1 MSTEQNIP
9 TEEVKPKPSPSNY
22 NPFLEQVSEKPY
34 STVNVGVTQEQLKA
48 SIPEPVYSPFSVDSN
63 ENPYNML
70 GGDGQPSGGGQKR
83 ESAPFNPMMNDVSD
97 GDKKMGAQHMAK
109 LLVDG
114 YEQLHVFGNKA
125 LQVPERKIRKL
136 EKEGLI
142 DLSIPIPYEY
152 GKTITA
158 GEFLQDYNEQ
168 NKDALTVSREF
179 KKEVTPV
186 LTRVLE
192 KRGAGLT
199 DEQYLGF
206 LVGKDL
212 IVKLVIVAQLRS
224 TMNDMINV
232 IKDYT
237 EATRA
242 GNGVP
247 PQPQAPTPQAPTPQ
261 PTAPQPTAPQPQ
273 YQEPSHSAPDFNFQ
287 DNEVVMNSTV
297 QQMKV
302 PNTGK
307 ARVIAQIEK
316 EKKWKKDADSV
327 GGGSSYEQAM
337 RERKNSGK
345 RGRKKSKDYIDEV
358 KMDEEQIAEAIV
370 LNETINQPKKVK
382 DPYADLD

>member
-9 TEEVKPKPSPSNY
+9 TEEVKPKPSPANY
-22 NPFLEQVSEKPY
+22 NPFLEQVTERPY
-34 STVNVGVTQEQLKA
+34 STVNVGVTQEQLKGA
-48 SIPEPVYSPFSVDSN
+48 IPEPVYSPFSVDSN

-168 NKDALTVSREF
+168 NKDALTVSKEF

-212 IVKLVIVAQLRS
+212 VVKLVIVAQLRS

-232 IKDYT
+232 IKDFT

-247 PQPQAPTPQAPTPQ
+247 SQPKAQAPTPQ

-337 RERKNSGK
+337 KDRKNSGK

>member
-1 MSTEQNIP
+1 MSTEQNIT
-9 TEEVKPKPSPSNY
+9 TEQVKPTPSPANY
-22 NPFLEQVSEKPY
+22 NPFLEQVTQRPY
-34 STVNVGVTQEQLKA
+34 STVNVGVTQEQLTGA
-48 SIPEPVYSPFSVDSN
+48 IPEPVYSPFSVDSN

-70 GGDGQPSGGGQKR
+70 GGEGQPSGGGQKR

-97 GDKKMGAQHMAK
+97 GDKKMGEQHMAK

-168 NKDALTVSREF
+168 NKDALTVSKEF

-212 IVKLVIVAQLRS
+212 VVKLVIVAQLRS

-247 PQPQAPTPQAPTPQ
+247 SQPQAQAPTPQ
-261 PTAPQPTAPQPQ
+261 PTAPQPQAPQSQ

-302 PNTGK
+302 PSTGK
-307 ARVIAQIEK
+307 ARVIAQIQK
-316 EKKWKKDADSV
+316 EKKWKNDSDKS
-327 GGGSSYEQAM
+327 GGGTSYEQAM
-337 RERKNSGK
+337 KERKNSGK
-345 RGRKKSKDYIDEV
+345 RGRKKAGDYINEV

-370 LNETINQPKKVK
+370 LNETVNQPKKVK

>member
-1 MSTEQNIP
+1 MNTEQKITN
-9 TEEVKPKPSPSNY
+9 EEVKPTPTSANY
-22 NPFLEQVSEKPY
+22 NPFMQQVSEKPY
-34 STVNVGVTQEQLKA
+34 STMNVGVTQDQLKGA
-48 SIPEPVYSPFSVDSN
+48 IPEPVFTPFTIDSN

-70 GGDGQPSGGGQKR
+70 GGEGQPSSNSGSKNN
-83 ESAPFNPMMNDVSD
+83 SASFNPMMNDIND
-97 GDKKMGAQHMAK
+97 GDKKLGAQHMAK

-125 LQVPERKIRKL
+125 LQVPERKIRKM
-136 EKEGLI
+136 EQEGLI

-158 GEFLQDYNEQ
+158 GEFLQDFNEQ
-168 NKDALTVSREF
+168 NKDALTVSKEF

-237 EATRA
+237 EATKA
-242 GNGVP
+242 GNGVT
-247 PQPQAPTPQAPTPQ
+247 PQPQQKTTTQQPVTPTPT
-261 PTAPQPTAPQPQ
+261 TSEYQ
-273 YQEPSHSAPDFNFQ
+273 YQEPNHSASDFNFQ

-297 QQMKV
+297 QQMQV
-302 PNTGK
+302 PSTGK
-307 ARVIAQIEK
+307 ARVIAQIQK
-316 EKKWKKDADSV
+316 EKKWKNDSDKSV
-327 GGGSSYEQAM
+327 ENSSYEQAM
-337 RERKNSGK
+337 KERKNGNK
-345 RGRKKSKDYIDEV
+345 RGRKPKDYIQNVKIDEQ
-358 KMDEEQIAEAIV
+358 EIV
-370 LNETINQPKKVK
+370 ESIILNESINQPKKEK
-382 DPYADLD
+382 DPYSDLD

>member
-34 STVNVGVTQEQLKA
+34 STVNVGVTQEQLKS

-109 LLVDG
+109 LLVEG

-125 LQVPERKIRKL
+125 LQVPEKKIRKL

-158 GEFLQDYNEQ
+158 GEFLQDFNEQ

-212 IVKLVIVAQLRS
+212 VVKLVIVAQLRS

-242 GNGVP
+242 GGGVP

-261 PTAPQPTAPQPQ
+261 PSAPQPQ

-297 QQMKV
+297 QQMQV
-302 PNTGK
+302 PSTGK
-307 ARVIAQIEK
+307 ARVIAQIQK
-316 EKKWKKDADSV
+316 EKKWKNDADKA

-337 RERKNSGK
+337 KERKNSGK
-345 RGRKKSKDYIDEV
+345 RGRKKAKDYVDEV
-358 KMDEEQIAEAIV
+358 KMDEDQIAEAII

>member
-22 NPFLEQVSEKPY
+22 NPFLEQVTERPY
-34 STVNVGVTQEQLKA
+34 STVNVGVTQEQLKS

-109 LLVDG
+109 LLVEG

-125 LQVPERKIRKL
+125 LQVPEKKIRKL

-158 GEFLQDYNEQ
+158 GEFLQDYNDQ
-168 NKDALTVSREF
+168 NKDALTVSKEF

-212 IVKLVIVAQLRS
+212 VVKLVIVAQLRS

-247 PQPQAPTPQAPTPQ
+247 PQPKAQATTPQ

-358 KMDEEQIAEAIV
+358 KMDEEQIAEAII

>member
-1 MSTEQNIP
+1 MSTEQNP
-9 TEEVKPKPSPSNY
+9 QNEEVKPTPSPANY
-22 NPFLEQVSEKPY
+22 NPFLQQVNEKPY
-34 STVNVGVTQEQLKA
+34 SQMNVGVTQEQL
-48 SIPEPVYSPFSVDSN
+48 SGGIPEPTYTPFTVDSN

-70 GGDGQPSGGGQKR
+70 GGDTQSSGPSQRKDSGT
-83 ESAPFNPMMNDVSD
+83 FNPMMNDIPD
-97 GDKKMGAQHMAK
+97 NDKKMGAQHMAK

-142 DLSIPIPYEY
+142 DLTIPIPYEY

-158 GEFLQDYNEQ
+158 GEFLQDFNEQ
-168 NKDALTVSREF
+168 NKDALTVSKEF

-199 DEQYLGF
+199 DEQYLGY

-212 IVKLVIVAQLRS
+212 IVKLVIVAQLRT

-242 GNGVP
+242 GGGVP
-247 PQPQAPTPQAPTPQ
+247 SQPQAPQPQPQARQQQQTTQQA
-261 PTAPQPTAPQPQ
+261 A
-273 YQEPSHSAPDFNFQ
+273 YQEPDYSAPDFNFQ

-297 QQMKV
+297 QQMQV

-316 EKKWKKDADSV
+316 EKKWKKDSESA

-337 RERKNSGK
+337 MQRKNSGK
-345 RGRKKSKDYIDEV
+345 RGRKPKDYVEKV
-358 KMDEEQIAEAIV
+358 QMDEEQIAEAII
-370 LNETINQPKKVK
+370 LNESVNQPKKEK
-382 DPYADLD
+382 DPYSDLD

>member
-1 MSTEQNIP
+1 MSTEQNIA
-9 TEEVKPKPSPSNY
+9 TEEVKPTPAPSNY
-22 NPFLEQVSEKPY
+22 NPFLQSVNEKPY
-34 STVNVGVTQEQLKA
+34 SQMNVGVTQEQLNA
-48 SIPEPVYSPFSVDSN
+48 AIPEPTFSPHTIDSN

-70 GGDGQPSGGGQKR
+70 NGDGIPSGGGAPKR
-83 ESAPFNPMMNDVSD
+83 ESAPFNPMMNDVPD

-158 GEFLQDYNEQ
+158 GEFLQDFNEQ
-168 NKDALTVSREF
+168 NKDALTVSKEF

-199 DEQYLGF
+199 DEQYLGY

-212 IVKLVIVAQLRS
+212 IVKLVIVAQLRT

-242 GNGVP
+242 GGGVP
-247 PQPQAPTPQAPTPQ
+247 PQPQAPNPQPQATT
-261 PTAPQPTAPQPQ
+261 PTAPQPM
-273 YQEPSHSAPDFNFQ
+273 YQEPDHSAPDFNFQ

-316 EKKWKKDADSV
+316 EKKWKRDAQAA

-337 RERKNSGK
+337 RDRKNNGK
-345 RGRKKSKDYIDEV
+345 RGRKKAKDYIQEV
-358 KMDEEQIAEAIV
+358 QMDEEQIAEAII
-370 LNETINQPKKVK
+370 LNETVNQPKKEK

>member
-1 MSTEQNIP
+1 
-9 TEEVKPKPSPSNY
+9 
-22 NPFLEQVSEKPY
+22 
-34 STVNVGVTQEQLKA
+34 
-48 SIPEPVYSPFSVDSN
+48 
-63 ENPYNML
+63 ML
-70 GGDGQPSGGGQKR
+70 GGDGQPSGGGQKK

-168 NKDALTVSREF
+168 NKDALTVSKEF

-212 IVKLVIVAQLRS
+212 VVKLVIVAQLRS

-247 PQPQAPTPQAPTPQ
+247 SQPQAQAPTPQ
-261 PTAPQPTAPQPQ
+261 PTAPQPQAPQSQ

-302 PNTGK
+302 PSTGK
-307 ARVIAQIEK
+307 ARVIAQIQK
-316 EKKWKKDADSV
+316 EKKWKNDSDKS
-327 GGGSSYEQAM
+327 GGGTSYEQAM
-337 RERKNSGK
+337 KERKNSGK
-345 RGRKKSKDYIDEV
+345 RGRKKAGDYINEV

-370 LNETINQPKKVK
+370 LNETVNQPKKVK

>member
-1 MSTEQNIP
+1 MSTEQNIA
-9 TEEVKPKPSPSNY
+9 TEEVKPTPAPSNY
-22 NPFLEQVSEKPY
+22 NPFLQSVNEKPY
-34 STVNVGVTQEQLKA
+34 SQMNVGVTQEQLNA
-48 SIPEPVYSPFSVDSN
+48 AIPEPTFSPHTIDSN

-70 GGDGQPSGGGQKR
+70 NGDGIPSGGGAPKR
-83 ESAPFNPMMNDVSD
+83 ESAPFNPMMNDVPD

-158 GEFLQDYNEQ
+158 GEFLQDFNEQ
-168 NKDALTVSREF
+168 NKDALTVSKEF

-199 DEQYLGF
+199 DEQYLGY

-212 IVKLVIVAQLRS
+212 IVKLVIVAQLRT

-242 GNGVP
+242 GGGVP
-247 PQPQAPTPQAPTPQ
+247 PQPQAPNPQPQAPTP
-261 PTAPQPTAPQPQ
+261 TAPQSM
-273 YQEPSHSAPDFNFQ
+273 YQEPDHSAPDFNFQ

-316 EKKWKKDADSV
+316 EKKWKKDAEAA

-337 RERKNSGK
+337 RDRKNNGK
-345 RGRKKSKDYIDEV
+345 RGRKKTKDYIQEV
-358 KMDEEQIAEAIV
+358 QMDEEQIAEAII
-370 LNETINQPKKVK
+370 LNETVNQPKKEK

>member
-9 TEEVKPKPSPSNY
+9 TEEVKPKPTPSNY
-22 NPFLEQVSEKPY
+22 NPFLEQVTERPY
-34 STVNVGVTQEQLKA
+34 STVNVGVTQEQLKGA
-48 SIPEPVYSPFSVDSN
+48 IPEPVYSPFSVDSN

-70 GGDGQPSGGGQKR
+70 GGDGQPSGGGQKK

-109 LLVDG
+109 LLVEG

-125 LQVPERKIRKL
+125 LQVPEKKIRKM

-158 GEFLQDYNEQ
+158 GEFLQDFNEQ
-168 NKDALTVSREF
+168 NKDALTVSKEF

-247 PQPQAPTPQAPTPQ
+247 PQPKAPNPQ

-297 QQMKV
+297 QQMQV
-302 PNTGK
+302 PSTGK
-307 ARVIAQIEK
+307 ARVIAQIQK
-316 EKKWKKDADSV
+316 EKKWKKDSDAA
-327 GGGSSYEQAM
+327 GGGLSYEQAM

-345 RGRKKSKDYIDEV
+345 RGRKKAKDYVDEV
-358 KMDEEQIAEAIV
+358 KMDEEQIAEAII

>member
-1 MSTEQNIP
+1 MSTEQNI
-9 TEEVKPKPSPSNY
+9 TNQEVKQTPAPANY
-22 NPFLEQVSEKPY
+22 NPFMEQVSEKPY
-34 STVNVGVTQEQLKA
+34 STMSVGVTQEQLSGA
-48 SIPEPVYSPFSVDSN
+48 IPEPVFTPHMVDSN

-70 GGDGQPSGGGQKR
+70 GGDGQPSNGASGNNKR
-83 ESAPFNPMMNDVSD
+83 ESAPFNPAMNDVPD

-125 LQVPERKIRKL
+125 LQVPERKIRKM

-158 GEFLQDYNEQ
+158 GEFLQDFNEQ
-168 NKDALTVSREF
+168 NKDALTVSKEF

-199 DEQYLGF
+199 DEQYLGY

-212 IVKLVIVAQLRS
+212 IVKLVIVAQLRT

-242 GNGVP
+242 GGGVP
-247 PQPQAPTPQAPTPQ
+247 PQPQAPNPQPQAPTP
-261 PTAPQPTAPQPQ
+261 TTPQPM
-273 YQEPSHSAPDFNFQ
+273 YQEPDHSAPDFNFQ

-316 EKKWKKDADSV
+316 EKKWKKDAEAA

-337 RERKNSGK
+337 RDRKNSGK
-345 RGRKKSKDYIDEV
+345 RGRKPKDYIKDIQ
-358 KMDEEQIAEAIV
+358 MDEEQIAEAII
-370 LNETINQPKKVK
+370 LNESVNQPKKQK
-382 DPYADLD
+382 DPYSDLD

>member
-9 TEEVKPKPSPSNY
+9 TEEVKPKPTPSNY
-22 NPFLEQVSEKPY
+22 NPFLEQVTERPY
-34 STVNVGVTQEQLKA
+34 STVNVGVTQEQLKGA
-48 SIPEPVYSPFSVDSN
+48 IPEPVYSPFSVDSN

-70 GGDGQPSGGGQKR
+70 GGDGQPSGGGQKK

-109 LLVDG
+109 LLVEG

-125 LQVPERKIRKL
+125 LQVTEKKIRKM

-158 GEFLQDYNEQ
+158 GEFLQDFNEQ
-168 NKDALTVSREF
+168 NKDALTVSKEF

-247 PQPQAPTPQAPTPQ
+247 PQPKAPNPQ

-297 QQMKV
+297 QQMQV
-302 PNTGK
+302 PSTGK
-307 ARVIAQIEK
+307 ARVIAQIQK
-316 EKKWKKDADSV
+316 EKKWKKDSDAA
-327 GGGSSYEQAM
+327 GGGLSYEQAM

-345 RGRKKSKDYIDEV
+345 RGRKKAKDYVDEV
-358 KMDEEQIAEAIV
+358 KMDEEQIAEAII

>member
-1 MSTEQNIP
+1 MSTEQNI
-9 TEEVKPKPSPSNY
+9 TNEEVKPTPAPSNY
-22 NPFLEQVSEKPY
+22 NPFLQSVNEKPY
-34 STVNVGVTQEQLKA
+34 SQMNVGVTQEQLSGA
-48 SIPEPVYSPFSVDSN
+48 IPEPTFSPHTIDSN

-70 GGDGQPSGGGQKR
+70 NGDGIPSGGGNQKR
-83 ESAPFNPMMNDVSD
+83 ESAPFNPMMNDVPD

-158 GEFLQDYNEQ
+158 GEFLQDFNEQ
-168 NKDALTVSREF
+168 NKDALTVSKEF

-199 DEQYLGF
+199 DEQYLGY

-212 IVKLVIVAQLRS
+212 VVKLVIVAQLRT

-242 GNGVP
+242 GGGVP
-247 PQPQAPTPQAPTPQ
+247 PQPQAPNPQPQPQAPTP
-261 PTAPQPTAPQPQ
+261 TAPQSM
-273 YQEPSHSAPDFNFQ
+273 YQEPDHSAPDFNFQ

-316 EKKWKKDADSV
+316 EKKWKRDAESA
-327 GGGSSYEQAM
+327 GGASSYEQAM
-337 RERKNSGK
+337 RDRKNSGK
-345 RGRKKSKDYIDEV
+345 RGRKKAKDYIQEV
-358 KMDEEQIAEAIV
+358 QMDEEQIAEAII
-370 LNETINQPKKVK
+370 LNETLNQPKKEK

>member
-1 MSTEQNIP
+1 MSTEQNIA
-9 TEEVKPKPSPSNY
+9 TEEVKPTPAPSNY
-22 NPFLEQVSEKPY
+22 NPFLQSVNEKPY
-34 STVNVGVTQEQLKA
+34 SQMNVGVTQEQLNA
-48 SIPEPVYSPFSVDSN
+48 AIPEPTFSPHTIDSN

-70 GGDGQPSGGGQKR
+70 NGDGIPSGGGAPKR
-83 ESAPFNPMMNDVSD
+83 ESAPFNPMMNDVPD

-158 GEFLQDYNEQ
+158 GEFLQDFNEQ
-168 NKDALTVSREF
+168 NKDDLTVSKEF

-199 DEQYLGF
+199 DEQYLGY

-212 IVKLVIVAQLRS
+212 IVKLVIVAQLRT

-242 GNGVP
+242 GGGVP
-247 PQPQAPTPQAPTPQ
+247 PQPQAPNPQPQAPTP
-261 PTAPQPTAPQPQ
+261 TAPQPM
-273 YQEPSHSAPDFNFQ
+273 YQEPDHSAPDFNFQ

-316 EKKWKKDADSV
+316 EKKWKKDAEAA

-337 RERKNSGK
+337 RDRKNNGK
-345 RGRKKSKDYIDEV
+345 RGRKKAKDYIQEV
-358 KMDEEQIAEAIV
+358 QMDEEQIAEAII
-370 LNETINQPKKVK
+370 LNETVNQPKKEK

>member
-247 PQPQAPTPQAPTPQ
+247 PQPQAPTPQ

>member
-1 MSTEQNIP
+1 MSTEQNI
-9 TEEVKPKPSPSNY
+9 TNEEVKPTQSTANY
-22 NPFLEQVSEKPY
+22 NPFLQQVNEKAY
-34 STVNVGVTQEQLKA
+34 STMNVGVTSEQLSGA
-48 SIPEPVYSPFSVDSN
+48 IAEPTYTPFTVDSN
-63 ENPYNML
+63 ENPYSML
-70 GGDGQPSGGGQKR
+70 GGDGQQSGGSYSNKK
-83 ESAPFNPMMNDVSD
+83 ESAPFNPSMNDVND
-97 GDKKMGAQHMAK
+97 ADKKMGAQHMAK

-158 GEFLQDYNEQ
+158 GEFLQDFNEQ
-168 NKDALTVSREF
+168 NKDALSVSKEF

-199 DEQYLGF
+199 DEQYLGY

-212 IVKLVIVAQLRS
+212 IVKLVIVAQLRT

-242 GNGVP
+242 GGGVP
-247 PQPQAPTPQAPTPQ
+247 SQPTPSSPQPQPQ
-261 PTAPQPTAPQPQ
+261 PQQTYQATPQ
-273 YQEPSHSAPDFNFQ
+273 YQEPDHNAADFNFQ

-297 QQMKV
+297 QQMQV
-302 PNTGK
+302 PKTGK

-316 EKKWKKDADSV
+316 EKKWKKDAAAVS
-327 GGGSSYEQAM
+327 GNSSYEQAM
-337 RERKNSGK
+337 MNRKNNGK
-345 RGRKKSKDYIDEV
+345 RGRKKAKDYIDEV
-358 KMDEEQIAEAIV
+358 QMDEEQIAEAII
-370 LNETINQPKKVK
+370 LNESVNQPKKEK
-382 DPYADLD
+382 DPYSDLD

>member
-9 TEEVKPKPSPSNY
+9 TEQVKPTPSPSNY
-22 NPFLEQVSEKPY
+22 NPFLEQVTERPY
-34 STVNVGVTQEQLKA
+34 STVNVGVTQEQLKGA
-48 SIPEPVYSPFSVDSN
+48 IPEPVYSPFSVDSN

-70 GGDGQPSGGGQKR
+70 GGDGQPSGGGQKK

-109 LLVDG
+109 LLVEG

-125 LQVPERKIRKL
+125 LQVPEKKIRKM

-158 GEFLQDYNEQ
+158 GEFLQDFNEQ

-212 IVKLVIVAQLRS
+212 VVKLVIVAQLRS

-247 PQPQAPTPQAPTPQ
+247 PQPQAPNPQ
-261 PTAPQPTAPQPQ
+261 PTAPQPQAPQPQ

-287 DNEVVMNSTV
+287 DNEVVVNSTV
-297 QQMKV
+297 QQMQV
-302 PNTGK
+302 PSTGK
-307 ARVIAQIEK
+307 ARVIAQIQK
-316 EKKWKKDADSV
+316 EKKWKNDSDKL

-337 RERKNSGK
+337 KDRKNSGK
-345 RGRKKSKDYIDEV
+345 RGRKKAKDYVDEV
-358 KMDEEQIAEAIV
+358 KMDEDQIAEAII
-370 LNETINQPKKVK
+370 LNETVNQPKKVK

>member
-1 MSTEQNIP
+1 MSTEQNIT
-9 TEEVKPKPSPSNY
+9 TEEVKPTPSPANY
-22 NPFLEQVSEKPY
+22 NPFLQQVSEKPY
-34 STVNVGVTQEQLKA
+34 SAMNVGVSQERLSGA
-48 SIPEPVYSPFSVDSN
+48 IPEPTFTPFTIDSN

-70 GGDGQPSGGGQKR
+70 GGDGQPSANGGARR
-83 ESAPFNPMMNDVSD
+83 ESAPFNPMMNDIPD

-136 EKEGLI
+136 EKDGEI

-158 GEFLQDYNEQ
+158 GEFLQDFNEQ
-168 NKDALTVSREF
+168 NKDALTVSKEF

-199 DEQYLGF
+199 DEQYLGY

-212 IVKLVIVAQLRS
+212 VVKLVIVAQLRT

-232 IKDYT
+232 IKEYT

-242 GNGVP
+242 GGGVP
-247 PQPQAPTPQAPTPQ
+247 SQPQPQPQPQPTTPQ
-261 PTAPQPTAPQPQ
+261 PQPSTPQQV
-273 YQEPSHSAPDFNFQ
+273 YQEPDHSAPDFNFQ

-302 PNTGK
+302 PSTGK
-307 ARVIAQIEK
+307 SRVIAQIEK
-316 EKKWKKDADSV
+316 EKKWKKDAENAS
-327 GGGSSYEQAM
+327 GSTSYEQAM
-337 RERKNSGK
+337 MQRKNDGK
-345 RGRKKSKDYIDEV
+345 RGRKPKDYVEKV
-358 KMDEEQIAEAIV
+358 KINEEQIAEAII
-370 LNETINQPKKVK
+370 LNETTNQPKKTK
-382 DPYADLD
+382 DPYSDLD

>member
-114 YEQLHVFGNKA
+114 YEQLHVFANKA
-125 LQVPERKIRKL
+125 LQVPEKKIRKL

-168 NKDALTVSREF
+168 NKDVLTVSKEF

-212 IVKLVIVAQLRS
+212 IVKLVIVAQVRS

-247 PQPQAPTPQAPTPQ
+247 PQPKAQAPTSQ

>member
-1 MSTEQNIP
+1 MSTEQNIT
-9 TEEVKPKPSPSNY
+9 TEQVKPTPSPANY
-22 NPFLEQVSEKPY
+22 NPFLEQVTERPY
-34 STVNVGVTQEQLKA
+34 STVNVGVTQEQLKGA
-48 SIPEPVYSPFSVDSN
+48 IPEPVYSPFSVDSN

-212 IVKLVIVAQLRS
+212 VVKLVIVAQLRS

-247 PQPQAPTPQAPTPQ
+247 PQPQAQAAAPQ

-287 DNEVVMNSTV
+287 DNEVVVNSTV
-297 QQMKV
+297 QQMQV
-302 PNTGK
+302 PSTGK
-307 ARVIAQIEK
+307 ARVIAQIQK
-316 EKKWKKDADSV
+316 EKKWKNDSDKS

-337 RERKNSGK
+337 KERKNSGK
-345 RGRKKSKDYIDEV
+345 RGRKKAGDYINEV

-370 LNETINQPKKVK
+370 LNESINQPKKVK

>member
-22 NPFLEQVSEKPY
+22 NPFLEQVTQRPY
-34 STVNVGVTQEQLKA
+34 STVNVGVTQEQLKGA
-48 SIPEPVYSPFSVDSN
+48 IPEPVYSPFSVDSN

-125 LQVPERKIRKL
+125 LQVPERKIRKM

-168 NKDALTVSREF
+168 NKDALTVSKEF

-212 IVKLVIVAQLRS
+212 VVKLVIVAQLRS

-247 PQPQAPTPQAPTPQ
+247 PQPQAPTPQPTTPK
-261 PTAPQPTAPQPQ
+261 PTAPQPQ

-297 QQMKV
+297 QQMQV
-302 PNTGK
+302 PSTGK
-307 ARVIAQIEK
+307 ARVIAQIQK

-345 RGRKKSKDYIDEV
+345 RGRKKAKDYVNEV

>member
-1 MSTEQNIP
+1 MSTEQNIT
-9 TEEVKPKPSPSNY
+9 TEQVKPTPSPANY
-22 NPFLEQVSEKPY
+22 NPFLEQVTQRPY
-34 STVNVGVTQEQLKA
+34 STVNVGVTQEQLTGA
-48 SIPEPVYSPFSVDSN
+48 IPEPVYSPFSVDSN

-70 GGDGQPSGGGQKR
+70 GGEGQPSGGGQKR

-212 IVKLVIVAQLRS
+212 VVKLVIVAQLRS

-247 PQPQAPTPQAPTPQ
+247 SQPQAQAPTPQ
-261 PTAPQPTAPQPQ
+261 PTAPQPQAPQSQ

-302 PNTGK
+302 PSTGK
-307 ARVIAQIEK
+307 ARVIAQIQK
-316 EKKWKKDADSV
+316 EKKWKNDSDKS
-327 GGGSSYEQAM
+327 GGGTSYEQAM
-337 RERKNSGK
+337 KERKNSGK
-345 RGRKKSKDYIDEV
+345 RGRKKAGDYINEV

-370 LNETINQPKKVK
+370 LNETVNQPKKVK

>member
-1 MSTEQNIP
+1 MSTEQNIA
-9 TEEVKPKPSPSNY
+9 TEEVKPTPSPSNY
-22 NPFLEQVSEKPY
+22 NPFLQSVNEKPY
-34 STVNVGVTQEQLKA
+34 SQMNVGVTQEQLNA
-48 SIPEPVYSPFSVDSN
+48 AIPEPTFSPHTIDSN

-70 GGDGQPSGGGQKR
+70 NGDGIPSGGGAPKR
-83 ESAPFNPMMNDVSD
+83 ESAPFNPMMNDVPD

-158 GEFLQDYNEQ
+158 GEFLQDFNEQ
-168 NKDALTVSREF
+168 NKDALTVSKEF

-199 DEQYLGF
+199 DEQYLGY

-212 IVKLVIVAQLRS
+212 IVKLVIVAQLRT

-242 GNGVP
+242 GGGVP
-247 PQPQAPTPQAPTPQ
+247 PQPQAPNPQPQATT
-261 PTAPQPTAPQPQ
+261 PTAPQPM
-273 YQEPSHSAPDFNFQ
+273 YQEPDHSAPDFNFQ

-316 EKKWKKDADSV
+316 EKKWKRDAQAA

-337 RERKNSGK
+337 RDRKNNGK
-345 RGRKKSKDYIDEV
+345 RGRKKAKDYIQEV
-358 KMDEEQIAEAIV
+358 QMDEEQIAEAII
-370 LNETINQPKKVK
+370 LNETVNQPKKEK

>member
-1 MSTEQNIP
+1 MSTEQNIT
-9 TEEVKPKPSPSNY
+9 TEQVKPTPSPANY
-22 NPFLEQVSEKPY
+22 NPFLEQVTERPY
-34 STVNVGVTQEQLKA
+34 STVNVGVTQEQLKGA
-48 SIPEPVYSPFSVDSN
+48 IPEPVYSPFSVDSN

-212 IVKLVIVAQLRS
+212 VVKLVIVAQLRS

-247 PQPQAPTPQAPTPQ
+247 SQPQAQAPTPQ
-261 PTAPQPTAPQPQ
+261 PTAPQPQAPQSQ

-302 PNTGK
+302 PSTGK
-307 ARVIAQIEK
+307 ARVIAQIQK
-316 EKKWKKDADSV
+316 EKKWKNDSDKS
-327 GGGSSYEQAM
+327 GGGTSYEQAM
-337 RERKNSGK
+337 KERKNSGK
-345 RGRKKSKDYIDEV
+345 RGRKKAGDYINEV

-370 LNETINQPKKVK
+370 LNETVNQPKKVK

>member
-22 NPFLEQVSEKPY
+22 NPFLEQVTERPY
-34 STVNVGVTQEQLKA
+34 STVNVGVTQEQLKS

-109 LLVDG
+109 LLVEG

-125 LQVPERKIRKL
+125 LQVPEKKIRKL

-168 NKDALTVSREF
+168 NKDALTVSKEF

-212 IVKLVIVAQLRS
+212 VVKLVIVAQLRS

-232 IKDYT
+232 IKDFT

-247 PQPQAPTPQAPTPQ
+247 SQPKAQAPTPQ

-337 RERKNSGK
+337 KDRKNSGK

>member
-22 NPFLEQVSEKPY
+22 NPFLEQVTERPY
-34 STVNVGVTQEQLKA
+34 STVNVGVSQEQLKS
-48 SIPEPVYSPFSVDSN
+48 SIPEPVYSPFSVDSS

-125 LQVPERKIRKL
+125 LQVPEKKIRKL

-168 NKDALTVSREF
+168 NKDALTVSKEF

-212 IVKLVIVAQLRS
+212 VVKLVIVAQLRS

-247 PQPQAPTPQAPTPQ
+247 TQPQATTPQ

-358 KMDEEQIAEAIV
+358 KMDEEQIAEAII

>member
-1 MSTEQNIP
+1 M
-9 TEEVKPKPSPSNY
+9 
-22 NPFLEQVSEKPY
+22 
-34 STVNVGVTQEQLKA
+34 NVGVTQEQLNA
-48 SIPEPVYSPFSVDSN
+48 AIPEPTFSPHTIDSN

-70 GGDGQPSGGGQKR
+70 NGDGIPSGGGAPKR
-83 ESAPFNPMMNDVSD
+83 ESAPFNPMMNDVPD

-158 GEFLQDYNEQ
+158 GEFLQDFNEQ
-168 NKDALTVSREF
+168 NKDALTVSKEF

-199 DEQYLGF
+199 DEQYLGY

-212 IVKLVIVAQLRS
+212 VVKLVIVAQLRT

-242 GNGVP
+242 GGGVP
-247 PQPQAPTPQAPTPQ
+247 PQPQAPNPQPQAPTP
-261 PTAPQPTAPQPQ
+261 TAPQSM
-273 YQEPSHSAPDFNFQ
+273 YQEPDHSAPDFNFQ

-316 EKKWKKDADSV
+316 EKKWKKDAEAA

-337 RERKNSGK
+337 RDRKNNGK
-345 RGRKKSKDYIDEV
+345 RGRKKAKDYIQEV
-358 KMDEEQIAEAIV
+358 QMDEEQIAEAII
-370 LNETINQPKKVK
+370 LNETVNQPKKEK

>member
-22 NPFLEQVSEKPY
+22 NPFLEQVTERPY
-34 STVNVGVTQEQLKA
+34 STVNVGVTQEQLKS

-109 LLVDG
+109 LLVEG

-125 LQVPERKIRKL
+125 LQVPEKKIRKL

-168 NKDALTVSREF
+168 NKDALTVSKEF

-212 IVKLVIVAQLRS
+212 VVKLVIVAQLRS

-247 PQPQAPTPQAPTPQ
+247 PQPKAQATTPQ

>member
-1 MSTEQNIP
+1 
-9 TEEVKPKPSPSNY
+9 
-22 NPFLEQVSEKPY
+22 
-34 STVNVGVTQEQLKA
+34 
-48 SIPEPVYSPFSVDSN
+48 
-63 ENPYNML
+63 
-70 GGDGQPSGGGQKR
+70 
-83 ESAPFNPMMNDVSD
+83 MNDVSD

-109 LLVDG
+109 LLVEG

-125 LQVPERKIRKL
+125 LQVPEKKIRKL

-168 NKDALTVSREF
+168 NKDALTVSKEF

-212 IVKLVIVAQLRS
+212 VVKLVIVAQLRS

-247 PQPQAPTPQAPTPQ
+247 PQPQAPTPK
-261 PTAPQPTAPQPQ
+261 PTAPQPQ

-297 QQMKV
+297 QQMQV
-302 PNTGK
+302 PSTGK
-307 ARVIAQIEK
+307 ARVIAQIQK
-316 EKKWKKDADSV
+316 EKKWKNDADKSN
-327 GGGSSYEQAM
+327 GSSSYEQAM
-337 RERKNSGK
+337 KERKNSGK
-345 RGRKKSKDYIDEV
+345 RGRKPKDYIQNIKLDE
-358 KMDEEQIAEAIV
+358 DEIAESII
-370 LNETINQPKKVK
+370 LNESINQPKKEI
-382 DPYADLD
+382 DPYSDVD

>member
-1 MSTEQNIP
+1 
-9 TEEVKPKPSPSNY
+9 
-22 NPFLEQVSEKPY
+22 
-34 STVNVGVTQEQLKA
+34 
-48 SIPEPVYSPFSVDSN
+48 
-63 ENPYNML
+63 
-70 GGDGQPSGGGQKR
+70 
-83 ESAPFNPMMNDVSD
+83 
-97 GDKKMGAQHMAK
+97 
-109 LLVDG
+109 
-114 YEQLHVFGNKA
+114 
-125 LQVPERKIRKL
+125 
-136 EKEGLI
+136 LI

-158 GEFLQDYNEQ
+158 GEFLQDFNEQ
-168 NKDALTVSREF
+168 NKDALTVSKEF

-199 DEQYLGF
+199 DEQYLGY

-212 IVKLVIVAQLRS
+212 VVKLVIVAQLRT

-242 GNGVP
+242 GGGVP
-247 PQPQAPTPQAPTPQ
+247 PQPQAPNPQPQAPTP
-261 PTAPQPTAPQPQ
+261 TAPQPM
-273 YQEPSHSAPDFNFQ
+273 YQEPDHSAPDFNFQ

-316 EKKWKKDADSV
+316 EKKWKRDAESA
-327 GGGSSYEQAM
+327 GGASSYEQAM
-337 RERKNSGK
+337 RDRKNSGK
-345 RGRKKSKDYIDEV
+345 RGRKKAKDYIQEV
-358 KMDEEQIAEAIV
+358 QMDEEQIAEAII
-370 LNETINQPKKVK
+370 LNETLNQPKKEK